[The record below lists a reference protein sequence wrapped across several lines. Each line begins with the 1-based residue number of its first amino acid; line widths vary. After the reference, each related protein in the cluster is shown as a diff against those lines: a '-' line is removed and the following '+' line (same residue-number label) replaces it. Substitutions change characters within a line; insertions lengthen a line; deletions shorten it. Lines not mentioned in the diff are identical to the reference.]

1 MNGQQR
7 YWGSK
12 TYKLHTGELRGT
24 IPPPCS
30 QAPPCSV
37 LNTHVNLLSVG
48 VWGGGGHFI
57 RGVGLGKGRK
67 YSDVCLDSIVD
78 SDN

>member
-1 MNGQQR
+1 MKGQQR

-24 IPPPCS
+24 IPPPLS
-30 QAPPCSV
+30 QSPPCSV
-37 LNTHVNLLSVG
+37 LNTHVNVLSVG
-48 VWGGGGHFI
+48 VFFFWGGGRHLI

-67 YSDVCLDSIVD
+67 
-78 SDN
+78 